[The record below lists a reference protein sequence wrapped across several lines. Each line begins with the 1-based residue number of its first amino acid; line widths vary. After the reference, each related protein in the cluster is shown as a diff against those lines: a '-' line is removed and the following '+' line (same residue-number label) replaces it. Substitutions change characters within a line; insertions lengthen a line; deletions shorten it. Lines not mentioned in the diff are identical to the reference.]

1 MAVIDI
7 DPTLAHF
14 KSTCMNKT
22 IADRIKM
29 DFQYITIF

>member
-7 DPTLAHF
+7 DPTLPHF
-14 KSTCMNKT
+14 KPSCMFIL

-29 DFQYITIF
+29 DIKHITLF

>member
-7 DPTLAHF
+7 DPTLTHF
-14 KSTCMNKT
+14 KPACMFSP

-29 DFQYITIF
+29 DFKYLTLR